1 MMRRLKVSVNSVIQL
16 KSLCEEW
23 EESVCTEKRKPQIF
37 KKKEVSIKVFQVQ
50 SSPSKNSHYC
60 TRCSLFIFSRKRIMW
75 GEVSLVLNYRLSFC
89 CSTILSIRFST
100 RRFQFSFAVVPLWVH
115 PPCPVAPAFTQDTAP
130 TEQNHQKTTKNRWVA
145 PRDILLFEKPNQ
157 K

>member
-50 SSPSKNSHYC
+50 SPPPK
-60 TRCSLFIFSRKRIMW
+60 TVIIVQGALFS
-75 GEVSLVLNYRLSFC
+75 SF
-89 CSTILSIRFST
+89 LAR
-100 RRFQFSFAVVPLWVH
+100 
-115 PPCPVAPAFTQDTAP
+115 
-130 TEQNHQKTTKNRWVA
+130 E
-145 PRDILLFEKPNQ
+145 
-157 K
+157 